1 MWLLAWDSRKPN
13 KLCNWFL
20 NECFI
25 SAGTIFL
32 IGVVCRESALSQ
44 SSRTFGENFR
54 GFQVEC
60 IAPSVGNDQGKWV
73 LQQNQQK
80 IEDRCWSLYSYC
92 TTSRQAS
99 IIDPQQEG
107 DQVRDIFLSRK
118 SSAKCCWAAFEY
130 SAKAAAHK
138 ANPPPIPYL
147 QSPKGDQLD
156 FLSSVVHKLFQP
168 RKSAHRWHP
177 VVTFT
182 DGCGLKQWFDGFPLE
197 LYIFHIA
204 GWLPHITE
212 KALEG
217 KTLSM
222 ALVFS
227 NAVIY
232 SALAL
237 VLVYQYW

>member
-13 KLCNWFL
+13 KICNWFL

-44 SSRTFGENFR
+44 SSRTFVENFR

-99 IIDPQQEG
+99 IIDPQLEG
-107 DQVRDIFLSRK
+107 DQVRDIFPFEKIFGQMLLSGFWIFRK
-118 SSAKCCWAAFEY
+118 SGSTQGQ
-130 SAKAAAHK
+130 
-138 ANPPPIPYL
+138 PPSHPLSTISQGRPI
-147 QSPKGDQLD
+147 
-156 FLSSVVHKLFQP
+156 
-168 RKSAHRWHP
+168 
-177 VVTFT
+177 
-182 DGCGLKQWFDGFPLE
+182 GFP
-197 LYIFHIA
+197 IVRCPQIVPA
-204 GWLPHITE
+204 PQVCP
-212 KALEG
+212 
-217 KTLSM
+217 SM
-222 ALVFS
+222 TSSCYF
-227 NAVIY
+227 Y
-232 SALAL
+232 R
-237 VLVYQYW
+237 